1 MRTKNSIL
9 YKTSG
14 GQIFSGNG
22 LQRKA
27 MHHNLRETMHHQK
40 AESSVNNAVFG
51 KVLGVKKDN
60 DSTKIGTIGSGNEP
74 RHLPSSQRDGGP
86 SDDIK
91 ETLQKISFKEKKAKN
106 NISLKI

>member
-14 GQIFSGNG
+14 GQIFSGTG

-40 AESSVNNAVFG
+40 AETSVNNAVFG

-60 DSTKIGTIGSGNEP
+60 DDSIKIGTIGSGNEP
-74 RHLPSSQRDGGP
+74 RHLPPVGGN

>member
-22 LQRKA
+22 LQKKA
-27 MHHNLRETMHHQK
+27 MHQNLRETMHHQK
-40 AESSVNNAVFG
+40 AETSVNNAVFG

-74 RHLPSSQRDGGP
+74 RHLPSVHGGS

>member
-1 MRTKNSIL
+1 MRTMNSIL

-22 LQRKA
+22 LQKKA
-27 MHHNLRETMHHQK
+27 MHQNLRETMHHAK

-51 KVLGVKKDN
+51 KVLGQKTQSDA
-60 DSTKIGTIGSGNEP
+60 TKIGNIGSGNEP
-74 RHLPSSQRDGGP
+74 RHLPTVGGN

-106 NISLKI
+106 GIKLTI

>member
-1 MRTKNSIL
+1 MRTKNAIL

-22 LQRKA
+22 LQKKA
-27 MHHNLRETMHHQK
+27 MHHNLRETMHHAK

-51 KVLGVKKDN
+51 KVLGQKTQSDA
-60 DSTKIGTIGSGNEP
+60 TKIGNIGSGNEP
-74 RHLPSSQRDGGP
+74 RHLPTVGGN

-91 ETLQKISFKEKKAKN
+91 ETLQKRSFKEKKAN
-106 NISLKI
+106 NCIKLTI

>member
-40 AESSVNNAVFG
+40 AKTSVNNAVFG

-74 RHLPSSQRDGGP
+74 KHLPPSHTGGN

>member
-27 MHHNLRETMHHQK
+27 MHHNLRETMHHAK

-51 KVLGVKKDN
+51 KVLGQKTQSDA
-60 DSTKIGTIGSGNEP
+60 TKIGNIGSGNEP
-74 RHLPSSQRDGGP
+74 RNLPSVHGS

>member
-22 LQRKA
+22 LHRKA
-27 MHHNLRETMHHQK
+27 MHHNLRETMHPQK
-40 AESSVNNAVFG
+40 AETSVNNAVFG

-74 RHLPSSQRDGGP
+74 RHLPSVHGGP

>member
-22 LQRKA
+22 LHRKA
-27 MHHNLRETMHHQK
+27 MHHNLRETMHPQK
-40 AESSVNNAVFG
+40 AETSVNNAVFG
-51 KVLGVKKDN
+51 KVLGVKKNN

-74 RHLPSSQRDGGP
+74 RHLPPVHHGGT
-86 SDDIK
+86 DDIK
-91 ETLQKISFKEKKAKN
+91 ETLQKISFKERKAKS

>member
-1 MRTKNSIL
+1 MRTKNNIL

-14 GQIFSGNG
+14 GQLFSGNG
-22 LQRKA
+22 LHRKA

-40 AESSVNNAVFG
+40 AKTSVNNAVFG

-74 RHLPSSQRDGGP
+74 RHLPPVGGN
-86 SDDIK
+86 SDIK
-91 ETLQKISFKEKKAKN
+91 ETLQKISFKEKKKRN
-106 NISLKI
+106 NIALTI